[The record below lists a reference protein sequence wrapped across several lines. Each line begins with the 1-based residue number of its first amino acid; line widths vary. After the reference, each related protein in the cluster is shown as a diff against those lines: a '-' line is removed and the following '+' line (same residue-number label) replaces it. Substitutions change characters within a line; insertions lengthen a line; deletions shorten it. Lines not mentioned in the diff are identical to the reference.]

1 MERKTAAGHLA
12 ALITIL
18 VWGTTFIST
27 KLLLV
32 DFKPVEILFFR
43 FVMGYVALILA
54 CPRMLRLKERRQ
66 ELTFALAGLCGV
78 CMYYLLEN
86 IALTYTLASNEGRG
100 TAEAQLFR
108 WIRGGYGRNLPDQLQ
123 RRGGLY
129 LESGGRPA
137 GPGRSPYLGLLFCAD
152 PQNQRLR
159 LRHHPGHQEDFL
171 LRAFVYGSHPV
182 FV

>member
-1 MERKTAAGHLA
+1 M

-66 ELTFALAGLCGV
+66 ELTFAWPGSAACV
-78 CMYYLLEN
+78 C
-86 IALTYTLASNEGRG
+86 ITCWKISPSSYTLASNVGVI
-100 TAEAQLFR
+100 FP
-108 WIRGGYGRNLPDQLQ
+108 WPP
-123 RRGGLY
+123 
-129 LESGGRPA
+129 S
-137 GPGRSPYLGLLFCAD
+137 SPPC
-152 PQNQRLR
+152 
-159 LRHHPGHQEDFL
+159 
-171 LRAFVYGSHPV
+171 
-182 FV
+182 

>member
-54 CPRMLRLKERRQ
+54 CPRILRRR
-66 ELTFALAGLCGV
+66 
-78 CMYYLLEN
+78 
-86 IALTYTLASNEGRG
+86 
-100 TAEAQLFR
+100 
-108 WIRGGYGRNLPDQLQ
+108 
-123 RRGGLY
+123 
-129 LESGGRPA
+129 SGGRSSPLPW
-137 GPGRSPYLGLLFCAD
+137 PGSAACVCITCWKISPSPTPWPPTWA
-152 PQNQRLR
+152 
-159 LRHHPGHQEDFL
+159 
-171 LRAFVYGSHPV
+171 
-182 FV
+182 

>member
-78 CMYYLLEN
+78 CMYYLLE
-86 IALTYTLASNEGRG
+86 ISPSPTP
-100 TAEAQLFR
+100 
-108 WIRGGYGRNLPDQLQ
+108 WLPMW
-123 RRGGLY
+123 
-129 LESGGRPA
+129 A
-137 GPGRSPYLGLLFCAD
+137 
-152 PQNQRLR
+152 
-159 LRHHPGHQEDFL
+159 
-171 LRAFVYGSHPV
+171 
-182 FV
+182 

>member
-54 CPRMLRLKERRQ
+54 CPRILRLKERRQ
-66 ELTFALAGLCGV
+66 ELTFALAGLAACV
-78 CMYYLLEN
+78 C
-86 IALTYTLASNEGRG
+86 ITC
-100 TAEAQLFR
+100 
-108 WIRGGYGRNLPDQLQ
+108 WKI
-123 RRGGLY
+123 
-129 LESGGRPA
+129 
-137 GPGRSPYLGLLFCAD
+137 SPSPTPWPPTWA
-152 PQNQRLR
+152 
-159 LRHHPGHQEDFL
+159 
-171 LRAFVYGSHPV
+171 
-182 FV
+182 